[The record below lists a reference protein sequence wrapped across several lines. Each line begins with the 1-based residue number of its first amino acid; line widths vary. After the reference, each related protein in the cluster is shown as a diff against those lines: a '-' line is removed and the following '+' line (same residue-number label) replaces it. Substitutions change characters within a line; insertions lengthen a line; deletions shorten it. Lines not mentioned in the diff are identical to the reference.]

1 MAKTS
6 TDDMKVKVR
15 VEVKVKVEVAKE
27 VMRGAICRGGRG
39 RDKAKNVLRD
49 IHVEL
54 QHNTERDE
62 EN

>member
-15 VEVKVKVEVAKE
+15 VKVKVEVAKE
-27 VMRGAICRGGRG
+27 VMRGACCRGGRG

-49 IHVEL
+49 IHLEL
-54 QHNTERDE
+54 QHNTEPDE